1 MFLVKILEVFAQHY
15 APHSERAKKT
25 TPLIKLEVVQIPNK
39 MEKFKMANS

>member
-25 TPLIKLEVVQIPNK
+25 IPLIKLEVVQIPNK
-39 MEKFKMANS
+39 IEKFKMDNS